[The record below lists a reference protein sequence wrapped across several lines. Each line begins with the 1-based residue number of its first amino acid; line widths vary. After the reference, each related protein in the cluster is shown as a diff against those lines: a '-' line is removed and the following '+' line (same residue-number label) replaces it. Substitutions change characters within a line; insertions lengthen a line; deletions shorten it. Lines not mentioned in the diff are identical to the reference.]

1 LIRSFRQFALI
12 GLFVI
17 CLAGFTPSAVAGTRG
32 IDRAAAA
39 EEKGSEPARALFF
52 KVINFV
58 LLAAGL
64 GYVLRKPAAD
74 FFRSRSVSIQKSLEE
89 GRKALETSQAQL
101 QAVEEKLRHLE
112 EEIAAFRASAAREIE
127 AERQRLQKAAAEEAA
142 RILESARA
150 QMETAVRGAKLELK
164 KHAAREAVTLA
175 EGLIRERL
183 DESGRR
189 RLVSQFA
196 ATLRAKEPKNHQA

>member
-1 LIRSFRQFALI
+1 MIRTLRQLTLV
-12 GLFVI
+12 GLFGV
-17 CLAGFTPSAVAGTRG
+17 CLAGFTSSGVAWALGLG
-32 IDRAAAA
+32 RAAAA
-39 EEKGSEPARALFF
+39 GAEEKGQEPAHALLF

-58 LLAAGL
+58 LLVGGL

-74 FFRSRSVSIQKSLEE
+74 FFSSRSASIQKSLEE

-112 EEIAAFRASAAREIE
+112 EEIAAFQASAARETE
-127 AERQRLQKAAAEEAA
+127 AEHQRLRQATAEEAV

-150 QMETAVRGAKLELK
+150 QMDTAVRGAKLELK
-164 KHAAREAVTLA
+164 NYAAQQAVALA

-196 ATLRAKEPKNHQA
+196 VTLQAKERKN

>member
-1 LIRSFRQFALI
+1 LIRTLRQLALV
-12 GLFVI
+12 GLFGI
-17 CLAGFTPSAVAGTRG
+17 CLAGFTSSGVAWALRLGS
-32 IDRAAAA
+32 AAAA
-39 EEKGSEPARALFF
+39 AGEEKGQEPAHALLF

-58 LLAAGL
+58 LLVGGL

-74 FFRSRSVSIQKSLEE
+74 FFSSRLASIQKSLDE
-89 GRKALETSQAQL
+89 GRKALETSQVQL
-101 QAVEEKLRHLE
+101 QAVEEKLQHLE

-127 AERQRLQKAAAEEAA
+127 AERQRLQQATAEEAA

-150 QMETAVRGAKLELK
+150 QMGTAVRGAKLELK
-164 KHAAREAVTLA
+164 NYAAQQAVTLA
-175 EGLIRERL
+175 EGLIRDRL

-196 ATLRAKEPKNHQA
+196 ATLQAKERKN